1 MAFHVNPNGHA
12 PGGGA
17 NLDSLSMLY
26 IALTVIWTAFLAV
39 GIAILIANKNLP
51 FLRIRNLS
59 LGIAAV
65 CLLHVYWV
73 LAMLV
78 YTMDGAWPCGV
89 EFWVMSIY
97 LPFGIAL
104 YQANST
110 VLRQIAGLQRIF
122 ASSQNLH
129 LSIKSNAHVRGWRG
143 WVMKWQRMNLTE
155 RAMYGIGLG
164 MLAQVRHSD
173 RDEFP

>member
-1 MAFHVNPNGHA
+1 MGFYVNPNGHDNSEK
-12 PGGGA
+12 A
-17 NLDSLSMLY
+17 NVDSLSKLY
-26 IALTVIWTAFLAV
+26 IALTIVWTTLLAAGILFLLV
-39 GIAILIANKNLP
+39 NQNLP

-65 CLLHVYWV
+65 CTLHVYWV

-78 YTMDGAWPCGV
+78 YTMNGAWPCQV
-89 EFWVMSIY
+89 EYWIMSIY

-110 VLRQIAGLQRIF
+110 VLQKVSILQDKIAK
-122 ASSQNLH
+122 AKDLH
-129 LSIKSNAHVRGWRG
+129 VSGNSKPNIRGWRKSIA
-143 WVMKWQRMNLTE
+143 KWQGLNVTE

-164 MLAQVRHSD
+164 MLAQVCDVSKQ
-173 RDEFP
+173 P

>member
-1 MAFHVNPNGHA
+1 MGFYVNPNGHDNSQK
-12 PGGGA
+12 A
-17 NLDSLSMLY
+17 NLDSLSRLY
-26 IALTVIWTAFLAV
+26 IALTVVWTALLAAGIVFLV
-39 GIAILIANKNLP
+39 VNRNLP

-65 CLLHVYWV
+65 CTLHVYWV

-78 YTMDGAWPCGV
+78 YTMNGAWPCQV
-89 EFWVMSIY
+89 EYWVMSIY

-110 VLRQIAGLQRIF
+110 VLQKISILQDKFYAKSQGL
-122 ASSQNLH
+122 
-129 LSIKSNAHVRGWRG
+129 HVSVNSKPNIRGWRKS
-143 WVMKWQRMNLTE
+143 VAKWQGLNVTE

-164 MLAQVRHSD
+164 MLAQVRDVSK
-173 RDEFP
+173 E